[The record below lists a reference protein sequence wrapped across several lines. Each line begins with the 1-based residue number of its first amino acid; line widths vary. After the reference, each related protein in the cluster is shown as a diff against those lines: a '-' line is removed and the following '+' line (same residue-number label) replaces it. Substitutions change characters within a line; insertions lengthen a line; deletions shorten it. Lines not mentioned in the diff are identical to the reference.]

1 MFRIKNWF
9 PLHFQQRK
17 HSSDLIEGWIEI
29 QSETVS
35 KLAEIKETFSLKIA
49 WKMREIILRMESF
62 YIVGRF
68 STRDLILFESESVH
82 SLKQSLDAARN
93 VKTVGYVSQLATPR
107 LPK

>member
-35 KLAEIKETFSLKIA
+35 KLAEIKETFFLKIA
-49 WKMREIILRMESF
+49 WKMRGIILGMESF

>member
-1 MFRIKNWF
+1 
-9 PLHFQQRK
+9 
-17 HSSDLIEGWIEI
+17 
-29 QSETVS
+29 
-35 KLAEIKETFSLKIA
+35 
-49 WKMREIILRMESF
+49 MRGIILRMESF

-93 VKTVGYVSQLATPR
+93 VKTLGYVLQLTTPR

>member
-49 WKMREIILRMESF
+49 WKMRGIILRMES

>member
-9 PLHFQQRK
+9 PLHFQKRK
-17 HSSDLIEGWIEI
+17 HSSDLIERWIEI

-35 KLAEIKETFSLKIA
+35 ELAKIKETFSLKIA
-49 WKMREIILRMESF
+49 WKMRGIILRMESF

-68 STRDLILFESESVH
+68 STRDLILFESESLH
-82 SLKQSLDAARN
+82 SLKQSPDAAWN